1 MRLDIDGRYA
11 ITRYKDDYVLNAITL
26 GESGEPRL
34 AVLAIY
40 QTPVEL
46 ISDLV
51 NHATR
56 RAGLADIP
64 ALIVEMQ
71 RLAELCQRA
80 FALPAL

>member
-1 MRLDIDGRYA
+1 MRLEIDGRYA
-11 ITRYKDDYVLNAITL
+11 ITRFKDDYVLHHITL
-26 GESGEPRL
+26 GLAGEPRL
-34 AVLAIY
+34 TVLALY

-64 ALIVEMQ
+64 ALIAEMQ

-80 FALPAL
+80 FNLPTL

>member
-1 MRLDIDGRYA
+1 MRLDIDDRYA
-11 ITRYKDDYVLNAITL
+11 ITRYKDDYVLNAITS
-26 GESGEPRL
+26 GEHGEPRL

-40 QTPVEL
+40 QTRVEL
-46 ISDLV
+46 VSDLL

-64 ALIVEMQ
+64 ALIAETQ

-80 FALPAL
+80 FALPTL